1 MTNEQDKTITAIQTA
16 IQMEI
21 DGKDFY
27 TKASRDSKNEAGKK
41 LMAQLAQE
49 EDIHRKVFTDI
60 FESIRNKK
68 GWPEVDFKPDG
79 GQGIKTV
86 FAKAIENAELEEKDL
101 NTELETITTARK
113 MEGRTYDFYMQQSQ
127 VASEPAEKELYR
139 KLAAQEQAHNLA
151 LADYYE
157 YLKNPAGWFVKKEH
171 PSLE

>member
-27 TKASRDSKNEAGKK
+27 TRASRDSKNEAGKK
-41 LMAQLAQE
+41 LMAQLALE
-49 EDIHRKVFTDI
+49 EDIHRRVFTEI
-60 FESIRNKK
+60 FESIRSKK
-68 GWPEVDFKPDG
+68 GWPKVDFQPDG

-86 FAKAIENAELEEKDL
+86 FAKALENAELVKSDL

-113 MEGRTYDFYMQQSQ
+113 MEGRTYDFYTQQGQ
-127 VASEPAEKELYR
+127 LVSEPAEKELYR